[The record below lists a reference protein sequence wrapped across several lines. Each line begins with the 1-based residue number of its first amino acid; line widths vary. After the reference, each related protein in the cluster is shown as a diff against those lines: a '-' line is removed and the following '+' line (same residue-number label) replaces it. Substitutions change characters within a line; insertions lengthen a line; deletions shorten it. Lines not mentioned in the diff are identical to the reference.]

1 MCISATPGSK
11 PDPTTGG
18 YVQVDPAVRSQV
30 FAAWMEKYRLKV
42 LAAHGHVVPEGSD
55 VQEAPA
61 LKLRTT
67 ALI

>member
-1 MCISATPGSK
+1 VK
-11 PDPTTGG
+11 
-18 YVQVDPAVRSQV
+18 VDPAVRSQV
-30 FAAWMEKYRLKV
+30 FAAWMEEYRLKV

>member
-30 FAAWMEKYRLKV
+30 FAAWLEEYRLKV
-42 LAAHGHVVPEGSD
+42 EAAHRYGVPERSD

-61 LKLRTT
+61 LNMRTT